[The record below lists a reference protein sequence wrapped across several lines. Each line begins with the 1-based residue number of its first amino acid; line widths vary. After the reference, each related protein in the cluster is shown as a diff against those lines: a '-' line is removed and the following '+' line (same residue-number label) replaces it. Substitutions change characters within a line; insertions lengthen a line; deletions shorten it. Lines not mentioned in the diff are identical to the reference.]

1 MDLIKQKVRLELNKF
16 YPLKDDYNNFCNA
29 EDAIT
34 DLVINEIENYKKR
47 SCAPEMLEMLI
58 KVNTFINDNKSLNYM
73 AELLNRNTH
82 NLEQLIEKATTI

>member
-34 DLVINEIENYKKR
+34 DLVINEIENYKKK
-47 SCAPEMLEMLI
+47 SFAPELLEALR
-58 KVNTFINDNKSLNYM
+58 VCYASLCTYGS
-73 AELLNRNTH
+73 H
-82 NLEQLIEKATTI
+82 PIIEKQVENILKKTES